1 MKIAYICL
9 TPMLFKK
16 QILLASLCLAFFISP
31 IKAQDGDLVPIAN
44 YEVSNLCYGG
54 ITSFSNTSTS
64 LDNHVFIWTIW
75 QMGNSVPIYTSS
87 ATDISFQFP
96 IKTTYTV
103 QLGVVN
109 YVTPTH
115 FHSDDATRTIIIDSI
130 PIANFDFKRC
140 HAKFSNLSC
149 CTNTYLWD
157 FGDGTPT
164 STLTSP
170 VHSYTAF
177 TNYTV
182 TLIASNGVQSDTS
195 TQVVLPYPNN
205 LNSDFATVYDIDTV
219 RFNSLYDSLLGTY
232 CDWEWDFGD
241 GSAIDTF
248 GTGGWKVKHYY
259 QPQERDSIYNVTLLL
274 RDACYASEKQKTV
287 LIKGIGKNVTSTY
300 VFPSPIVF
308 GYLNVESV
316 EKENLI
322 EMKIVDCLG
331 KRLDNLTVWDKP
343 YGYYI
348 WIGDIAPGVYIVQ
361 LVFKDRLENH
371 KVIKQ

>member
-1 MKIAYICL
+1 
-9 TPMLFKK
+9 MLRKK
-16 QILLASLCLAFFISP
+16 QILFSFLCLAFFVSSV
-31 IKAQDGDLVPIAN
+31 KSQDGDLVPIAN
-44 YEVSNLCYGG
+44 YEVSNLCYGS

-64 LDNHVFIWTIW
+64 LDNNHKFFWTIW
-75 QMGNSVPIYTSS
+75 QMGISAPIYTSS
-87 ATDISFQFP
+87 ANNISFQFP
-96 IKTTYTV
+96 VKTSYTV
-103 QLGVVN
+103 QLGAVN

-115 FHSDDATRTIIIDSI
+115 FHGDDATRTIIIDSV
-130 PIANFDFKRC
+130 PLANFDFKRC

-170 VHSYTAF
+170 SHAYPVF

-182 TLIASNGVQSDTS
+182 TLVASNGLQSVTS
-195 TQVVLPYPNN
+195 TQVVLPYPND
-205 LNSDFATVYDIDTV
+205 LISDFSIVYDADTI
-219 RFNSLYDSLLGTY
+219 RFNSLYDSLKSQY

-248 GTGGWKVKHYY
+248 GIVGRKAKHHY
-259 QPQERDSIYNVTLLL
+259 QPQERDSIYTVSLLL
-274 RDACYASEKQKTV
+274 KDPCYSSQEQKTV
-287 LIKGIGKNVTSTY
+287 RIKGIGKTVTGTY

-308 GYLNVESV
+308 GYLNVESL
-316 EKENLI
+316 EKENILD
-322 EMKIVDCLG
+322 MKVIDCLG

-348 WIGDIAPGVYIVQ
+348 WIGDIASGVYVVQ
-361 LVFKDRLENH
+361 LVFKDRIENH

>member
-1 MKIAYICL
+1 
-9 TPMLFKK
+9 MLLKK
-16 QILLASLCLAFFISP
+16 QILVIISCLAFSVSSF
-31 IKAQDGDLVPIAN
+31 KAQDGDLVPIAN

-64 LDNHVFIWTIW
+64 LDNYVFIWTIW

-87 ATDISFQFP
+87 ATNINFQFP
-96 IKTTYTV
+96 VKTTYTV
-103 QLGVVN
+103 QLGVIN

-115 FHSDDATRTIIIDSI
+115 FHGDDATRTIVIDSF

-140 HAKFSNLSC
+140 HAKFSNLSN

-170 VHSYTAF
+170 AHSYTAF

-182 TLIASNGVQSDTS
+182 TLIASNGVISDTA
-195 TQVVLPYPNN
+195 TQVVLPYPND
-205 LNSDFATVYDIDTV
+205 LNSNFSIVYDADTV
-219 RFNSLYDSLLGTY
+219 RFNSLYDSLAGSF

-241 GSAIDTF
+241 GTTIDTF

-259 QPQERDSIYNVTLLL
+259 QPQERDSIYKVTLLL
-274 RDACYASEKQKTV
+274 RDACYGSEEQKTV

-300 VFPSPIVF
+300 VFPSPIVH
-308 GYLNVESV
+308 GYLNIESN
-316 EKENLI
+316 EKDKLVDI
-322 EMKIVDCLG
+322 KIIDCLG
-331 KRLDNLTVWDKP
+331 KRLDNLVPTEKP
-343 YGYYI
+343 YGYYF
-348 WIGDIAPGVYIVQ
+348 WIDNLATGVYFVQ
-361 LVFKDRLENH
+361 LVFTDRVENH
-371 KVIKQ
+371 KIIKE